1 MDAEFWRQRWA
12 TNNIAFHE
20 DTYHPMLLEYW
31 ATLNIDPGA
40 PVFVPLCG
48 KSRDM
53 RWLRERGH
61 PIVGVELS
69 EIAVE
74 AFFAEAGID
83 SVRDSVES
91 FVRYT
96 GGGYTLLCGDLFALT
111 REITGPFA
119 AVYDRASLIALPPP
133 MRARYAASLRSLCAP
148 GTAGLLVT
156 VHYPSDA
163 LTPPPHDVPDVEVES
178 LFSSW
183 ADLRLIGTGATEV
196 KGVAGSESVF
206 HWQARESAAL

>member
-20 DTYHPMLLEYW
+20 DAYHPMLLAHW
-31 ATLNIDPGA
+31 TPLGVDPGA
-40 PVFVPLCG
+40 TVFVPLCG

-53 RWLRERGH
+53 RWLRELGH

-74 AFFAEAGID
+74 AFFTEAGID
-83 SVRDSVES
+83 YVRDTVAS
-91 FVRYT
+91 FVRYA

-111 REITGPFA
+111 QEISGPFT
-119 AVYDRASLIALPPP
+119 AVYDRASLIALPAP
-133 MRARYAASLRSLCAP
+133 MRARYATSLAALCEP
-148 GTAGLLVT
+148 GTDGLLVT
-156 VHYPSDA
+156 VHYPADA
-163 LTPPPHDVPDVEVES
+163 LTPPPHDVPDTEVES
-178 LFSSW
+178 LFSPW

-206 HWQARESAAL
+206 HWRVRAH

>member
-20 DTYHPMLLEYW
+20 DAYHPMLLAHW
-31 ATLNIDPGA
+31 ATLGIDTNA
-40 PVFVPLCG
+40 TVFVPLCG
-48 KSRDM
+48 KSHDM
-53 RWLRERGH
+53 HWLREHGH

-74 AFFAEAGID
+74 AFFTEAGIACA
-83 SVRDSVES
+83 RDSVGS

-111 REITGPFA
+111 PRITGPFT

-133 MRARYAASLRSLCAP
+133 MRARYAASLRALCKP

-156 VHYPSDA
+156 VHYPADA
-163 LTPPPHDVPDVEVES
+163 LTPPPHDVPDAEVES
-178 LFSSW
+178 LFSPW
-183 ADLRLIGTGATEV
+183 TALRLIGTGATEV

-206 HWQARESAAL
+206 HWQVREA